1 MLGIMG
7 GSGWSKIDWLD
18 NEEKRMVQTP
28 FGKPSAPLQFARYSD
43 SAAVGSPQEAICFL
57 ARHGES
63 HTIAPH
69 KVNYRANVHAMWE
82 AGVDAIIAINAVG
95 ACSAAFSSGSLVLPD
110 QIIDYTYGR
119 EHTFF
124 DTLEDFSSHVDFTEP
139 FDVTLRQR
147 LLACAGAVDIPLHNG
162 GTYGCTQG
170 PRFESAAEI
179 RKIARDGCDVVGMTL
194 MPEAALC
201 RERRIPVACI
211 CMVVNPAAGV
221 ADGVISI
228 ADIEQA
234 MATASTNVAD
244 ILKHYLASP
253 A

>member
-1 MLGIMG
+1 MLGIIG
-7 GSGWSKIDWLD
+7 GSGWSKIAWLD
-18 NEEKRMVQTP
+18 DVEKRAVQTP
-28 FGKPSAPLQFARYSD
+28 YGKPSAPLELARYND
-43 SAAVGSPQEAICFL
+43 SSTVGNAQETVCFL
-57 ARHGES
+57 GRHGEA

-95 ACSAAFSSGSLVLPD
+95 ACSAAFSPGTLVLPD

-139 FDVTLRQR
+139 FDLNLRQR
-147 LLACAGAVDIPLHNG
+147 LLACAGRVDVPLHDG

-179 RKIARDGCDVVGMTL
+179 RKIARDGCDLVGMTL

-201 RERRIPVACI
+201 RERGIPVASI

-221 ADGVISI
+221 ADGVISM
-228 ADIEQA
+228 ADIDQA
-234 MATASTNVAD
+234 MAVASAAVAD
-244 ILKHYLASP
+244 ILKHYLAGSI
-253 A
+253 

>member
-1 MLGIMG
+1 MLGIIG
-7 GSGWSKIDWLD
+7 GSGWSKIAWLD
-18 NEEKRMVQTP
+18 DVEKRTVQTP
-28 FGKPSAPLQFARYSD
+28 YGKPSAPLELARHNES
-43 SAAVGSPQEAICFL
+43 STVGNAQETICFL
-57 ARHGES
+57 GRHGET

-69 KVNYRANVHAMWE
+69 KVNYQANVYAMWE

-95 ACSAAFSSGSLVLPD
+95 ACSAAFSPGTLVLPD

-139 FDVTLRQR
+139 FDFKLRQR
-147 LLACAGAVDIPLHNG
+147 LLACAGRVDVPLHDG

-179 RKIARDGCDVVGMTL
+179 RKMARDGCDLVGMTL

-201 RERRIPVACI
+201 RERRIPVASI

-228 ADIEQA
+228 ADIDQA
-234 MATASTNVAD
+234 MAVASADVAV
-244 ILKHYLASP
+244 ILKHYLVSSM
-253 A
+253 